1 MKKFVV
7 ILIAVTLCLTGYTL
21 CASQD
26 TIVLCSSSEQF
37 RNDYIQEALNRQFP
51 QYNIVVTYMPT
62 GKAAAK
68 VAVEKEKTDIDIL
81 IGLETGYLAKIREE
95 LADISGYSR
104 LGYLPGL
111 EAAANGNKWVT
122 WERQAG
128 AIVVNR
134 RMLEERGLPVPR
146 TYEELLDPRY
156 KNLIA
161 MPDPK
166 TSGTGY
172 FFFKNWTNIW
182 GEEKALEYVD
192 ALYGNLKQ
200 LTESGSGP
208 IKLMIQGE
216 TAIGLGLTFQTVN
229 EINKGM
235 PFEVIYP
242 PEGSPFS
249 LTGCAIVDGKEK
261 KKGVEEVFDYLIHQ
275 CLIYDKENFSPEMI
289 LEGQKNSIPNY
300 PENIIY
306 ADMTGIDSA
315 DEKERLL
322 KRWKY

>member
-1 MKKFVV
+1 MKKFVA
-7 ILIAVTLCLTGYTL
+7 ILIVITLFLAGYTMR
-21 CASQD
+21 ASND
-26 TIVLCSSSEQF
+26 TIVICSSAEQF
-37 RNDYIQEALNRQFP
+37 RNDYMQEALRQRFP
-51 QYNIVVTYMPT
+51 QYNIVVMYMPT

-68 VAVEKEKTDIDIL
+68 VAVEKERTDVDIL
-81 IGLETGYLAKIREE
+81 LALETGYLSKVQDE
-95 LADISGYSR
+95 LADISNRSR
-104 LGYLPGL
+104 LDYSPGL
-111 EAAANGNKWVT
+111 ESEANGNKWVT

-128 AIVVNR
+128 AFVVNR
-134 RMLEERGLPVPR
+134 EMLEERGLQVPQ
-146 TYEELLDPRY
+146 TYEDLLKPCY

-172 FFFKNWTNIW
+172 FFFKNWVNIW
-182 GEEKALEYVD
+182 GEEKALDYAD
-192 ALYGNLKQ
+192 ALYENLKQ

-216 TAIGLGLTFQTVN
+216 TAIGLGLTFQAVN

-249 LTGCAIVDGKEK
+249 VTGCAIVNGKEN
-261 KKGVEEVFDYLIHQ
+261 KKGVNEVFDYLIHE
-275 CLIYDKENFSPEMI
+275 CLIYDKENFSPETV
-289 LEGQKNSIPNY
+289 LEGQQNNIPNY
-300 PENIIY
+300 PQNIVY

-322 KRWKY
+322 KLWKY